1 METGLVISIAVVILS
16 AAVYLFIKSKKQISD
31 ASRVVWVIGASSGI
45 GKGITPA
52 ASISGDPVRSS
63 RKEGRTELAQRGKVE
78 GGAAGNNK
86 AHEQARIRV
95 SHCACRC

>member
-52 ASISGDPVRSS
+52 ASIRSRSGDPVRSS

-86 AHEQARIRV
+86 AHEQARI
-95 SHCACRC
+95 